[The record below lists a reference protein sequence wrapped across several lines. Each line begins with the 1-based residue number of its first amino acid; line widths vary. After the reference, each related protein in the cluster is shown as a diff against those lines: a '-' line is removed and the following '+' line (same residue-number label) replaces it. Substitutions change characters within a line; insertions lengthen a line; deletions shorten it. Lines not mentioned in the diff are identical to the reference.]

1 MIQFEINANNYNDF
15 VIIDAHDGIER
26 QFILTRYGRSYT
38 MLDIGNPHY
47 LKLDQSMAYVFKVQ
61 PGFYKAD
68 IEEDSIFITTITEE
82 DFNNAKQSD

>member
-1 MIQFEINANNYNDF
+1 MIQFEINVDNYNDF
-15 VIIDAHDGIER
+15 TIIDAHDGVER
-26 QFILTRYGRSYT
+26 QFILKRYGRSYT

-68 IEEDSIFITTITEE
+68 IEENSIFITTITEE
-82 DFNNAKQSD
+82 DYNNQNSR

>member
-1 MIQFEINANNYNDF
+1 MIQFEINADNYNDF
-15 VIIDAHDGIER
+15 TIIDNDGVER
-26 QFILTRYGRSYT
+26 QFILRRYGRSYT

-82 DFNNAKQSD
+82 DYNNRNSR

>member
-1 MIQFEINANNYNDF
+1 MIQFEINADNYNDF
-15 VIIDAHDGIER
+15 TIIDNDGVER
-26 QFILTRYGRSYT
+26 QFILRRYGRSYT

-82 DFNNAKQSD
+82 DYNNRKSR

>member
-15 VIIDAHDGIER
+15 TIIEARENTER
-26 QFILTRYGRSYT
+26 QFILQRYGRSYT
-38 MLDIGNPHY
+38 IPDNGNPHY

-82 DFNNAKQSD
+82 DYNNQNSR